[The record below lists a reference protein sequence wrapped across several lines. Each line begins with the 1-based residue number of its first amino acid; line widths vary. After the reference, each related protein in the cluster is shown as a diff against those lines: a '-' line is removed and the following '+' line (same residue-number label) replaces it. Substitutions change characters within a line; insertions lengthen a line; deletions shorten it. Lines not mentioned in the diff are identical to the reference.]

1 MRRYDPTRI
10 WVGPQTQPLVLSIGN
25 SSQGV
30 TGPTGPTGPE
40 GNPGPTGATGPTGP
54 VGPRGG
60 TGFTGPTGNDGPT
73 GENGAIGPIGSTG
86 ISGPTGP
93 AGNTGPTG
101 PVGTTGEIGVTGQ
114 IGPTG
119 PTGPNGFTGTTGPI
133 GATGPTGEQGETG
146 FTGSIGPIGPTG
158 NIGFTGSTGT
168 IGEVGAIG
176 ATGAIGSTGATGVTG
191 ATGEGVP
198 PEVFSG
204 IRSSSFTQST
214 TPTVVIGLT
223 SFVPNPN
230 FSSSQYTVPVSSSQN
245 QYFLTSLIQIAGVM
259 TEGQIQT
266 LQIYDQTAGIVL
278 AEENFYWPFNSISIT
293 TETLVEASCFCQ
305 LQTGNSYVI
314 RVFNTGGDQVTLQGL
329 QFSGFRVK

>member
-1 MRRYDPTRI
+1 MRRHDLTRI
-10 WVGPQTQPLVLSIGN
+10 WVGPQTQPLILSIGD

-40 GNPGPTGATGPTGP
+40 GNRGSTGFTGPTGPNGPQGETGFTGLTGSDGPTGVIGVIGATGATGISGPTGPIGNTGPTGFVGATGEIGVTGQTGATGPTGP
-54 VGPRGG
+54 DGFTGATGPIGATG
-60 TGFTGPTGNDGPT
+60 STGEQGATGFTGPTG
-73 GENGAIGPIGSTG
+73 S
-86 ISGPTGP
+86 
-93 AGNTGPTG
+93 
-101 PVGTTGEIGVTGQ
+101 
-114 IGPTG
+114 
-119 PTGPNGFTGTTGPI
+119 
-133 GATGPTGEQGETG
+133 
-146 FTGSIGPIGPTG
+146 IGPTG
-158 NIGFTGSTGT
+158 NVGFTGPTGSS
-168 IGEVGAIG
+168 GQIG
-176 ATGAIGSTGATGVTG
+176 AVGPTGAIGPTGTTGVTG

-204 IRSSSFTQST
+204 IRSSSFPQST
-214 TPTVVIGLT
+214 TPTIVDSLSSII
-223 SFVPNPN
+223 PNPN
-230 FSSSQYTVPVSSSQN
+230 FSLSQYTVPVSSSQN
-245 QYFLTSLIQIAGVM
+245 QYFLTALIQISGIM
-259 TEGQIQT
+259 TAGQIQT